1 MVNKVE
7 PLDIARKFKPDT
19 ILLWE
24 KVADDPKA
32 QRIVKLFGSAQI
44 KIISRQRY
52 ISEAITPGQA
62 IIESKRTLMI
72 GGTHSFINDFDGNLG
87 SHICCRP
94 YYKLIPISNG
104 CPYRCTY
111 CYLAFIYR
119 KYHPFIKINV
129 NYDTMLRQI
138 TKLTDGC
145 LHKISFNMGE
155 MLDSLALDHV
165 TNLTPILVD
174 FFSRLPNAFLM
185 LLTKSANIGN
195 LLSIK
200 PNNQI
205 VVSWSINSRKAIEQY
220 ELDTADLDER
230 INAARLCQQHGYR
243 IRFRIDPGILHPNWQ
258 TAYADMIQKMLT
270 STEPENIT
278 VGMLRLVPGHSR
290 LAVQAYPVETKES
303 LQKQNLTDLASDGK
317 LRYPEDKRIEFY
329 SHIIDTLRGFNK
341 TVPISL
347 CRESPYVLNT
357 LKDRHLSPAC
367 NCLG

>member
-1 MVNKVE
+1 
-7 PLDIARKFKPDT
+7 
-19 ILLWE
+19 
-24 KVADDPKA
+24 
-32 QRIVKLFGSAQI
+32 
-44 KIISRQRY
+44 
-52 ISEAITPGQA
+52 
-62 IIESKRTLMI
+62 
-72 GGTHSFINDFDGNLG
+72 
-87 SHICCRP
+87 
-94 YYKLIPISNG
+94 
-104 CPYRCTY
+104 
-111 CYLAFIYR
+111 
-119 KYHPFIKINV
+119 
-129 NYDTMLRQI
+129 MLRQI
-138 TKLTDGC
+138 TKLADDR

-165 TNLTPILVD
+165 TNLTPMLVD

-200 PNNQI
+200 PNNQT
-205 VVSWSINSRKAIEQY
+205 VVSWSINSREAITQY

-278 VGMLRLVPGHSR
+278 IGMLRLVPGHSR
-290 LAVQAYPVETKES
+290 LAIQAYPAETEES

-329 SHIIDTLRGFNK
+329 SHIIGTIRSFNK
-341 TVPISL
+341 TVPVSL
-347 CRESPYVLNT
+347 CRETPHVLNT
-357 LKDRHLSPAC
+357 LKDRRLNPTC

>member
-1 MVNKVE
+1 
-7 PLDIARKFKPDT
+7 LDIARKFKPDT

-24 KVADDPKA
+24 KIADAPEA
-32 QRIVKLFGSAQI
+32 QRIIKLFGSAQI
-44 KIISRQRY
+44 KIISQQRY
-52 ISEAITPGQA
+52 LSDATTPGQA

-72 GGTHSFINDFDGNLG
+72 GQTSSFINGFDGNLG

-94 YYKLIPISNG
+94 YYKLIPASNG
-104 CPYRCTY
+104 CPYRCIY
-111 CYLAFIYR
+111 CYLAFVYR
-119 KYHPFIKINV
+119 KYHPFIKINI

-138 TKLTDGC
+138 ARLADGS

-165 TNLTPILVD
+165 TNLTPMLVN

-200 PNNQI
+200 PNNQT

-243 IRFRIDPGILHPNWQ
+243 VRFRIDPGILHPNWQ
-258 TAYADMIQKMLT
+258 TAYADMIHKMLT

-278 VGMLRLVPGHSR
+278 IGMLRLVPGHSR
-290 LAVQAYPVETKES
+290 LAAEAYPAETKES

-329 SHIIDTLRGFNK
+329 SHIIDTIRSFDK
-341 TVPISL
+341 TVSISL
-347 CRESPYVLNT
+347 CRESPHVLNT

>member
-1 MVNKVE
+1 
-7 PLDIARKFKPDT
+7 LDIARKFKPDT

-24 KVADDPKA
+24 KVADGPEA
-32 QRIVKLFGSAQI
+32 QRIIKLFPSAQI
-44 KIISRQRY
+44 KIINRQQY
-52 ISEAITPGQA
+52 LSDATTPGQA
-62 IIESKRTLMI
+62 VIESKRTLMI
-72 GGTHSFINDFDGNLG
+72 GQTSSFINGFDGKLG

-94 YYKLIPISNG
+94 YYKLIPASNG

-111 CYLAFIYR
+111 CYLAFVYR

-129 NYDTMLRQI
+129 NYNTMLRQI
-138 TKLTDGC
+138 AKLADGR

-165 TNLTPILVD
+165 TNLTPMLVD

-200 PNNQI
+200 PNNQT
-205 VVSWSINSRKAIEQY
+205 VVSWSINSREAIRQY

-243 IRFRIDPGILHPNWQ
+243 IRFRIDPGILHSNWQ

-278 VGMLRLVPGHSR
+278 VGMLRLIPGHSR
-290 LAVQAYPVETKES
+290 LAAQAYHAETEES

-329 SHIIDTLRGFNK
+329 AHIIDTIRSFNKK
-341 TVPISL
+341 TVPVSL
-347 CRESPYVLNT
+347 CRESPHVLNT
-357 LKDRHLSPAC
+357 LKDKCQQLTC

>member
-1 MVNKVE
+1 M
-7 PLDIARKFKPDT
+7 DIARKFKPDT

-24 KVADDPKA
+24 KVADAPEA
-32 QRIVKLFGSAQI
+32 QRIINIFPSAQI
-44 KIISRQRY
+44 KIISHQRY
-52 ISEAITPGQA
+52 LSGAVTPGQA
-62 IIESKRTLMI
+62 LIESKRTLMI

-87 SHICCRP
+87 SDICCRP
-94 YYKLIPISNG
+94 YYKLIPASNG

-111 CYLAFIYR
+111 CYLAFVYR
-119 KYHPFIKINV
+119 KYHTFIKINI

-138 TKLTDGC
+138 NKLADGS

-165 TNLTPILVD
+165 TNLTPMLADI
-174 FFSRLPNAFLM
+174 FSRLPNAFLI

-200 PNNQI
+200 PNNRI
-205 VVSWSINSRKAIEQY
+205 VVSWSINSREAINQY

-270 STEPENIT
+270 SAKPENIT
-278 VGMLRLVPGHSR
+278 LGTLRLVPGHSR
-290 LAVQAYPVETKES
+290 LAAQAYPIETKES
-303 LQKQNLTDLASDGK
+303 LQKQNLTELASDGK
-317 LRYPEDKRIEFY
+317 LRYPEDKCIEFY
-329 SHIIDTLRGFNK
+329 SHIIDTIRSFNK
-341 TVPISL
+341 TVPVSL
-347 CRESPYVLNT
+347 CRESPHVLKA
-357 LKDRHLSPAC
+357 LKNHHLSPAC